1 MITEDQAREKGPRRG
16 AQASWRTKGRAAN
29 SWYAKGLRAN
39 LLYLVGYA
47 LGILPPTAPLRL
59 VLPVTGCY
67 RPSVTYSNECY
78 LSTHPLPLA

>member
-47 LGILPPTAPLRL
+47 LGILPL
-59 VLPVTGCY
+59 LPPC
-67 RPSVTYSNECY
+67 
-78 LSTHPLPLA
+78 A